1 MHPDDI
7 LGIRVDKDK
16 FLSQMEILRREGY
29 VVMAIKDIIS
39 RISEKKTL
47 PDKSIAIT
55 FDDGYRDNIKNAA
68 PILAEFSFR
77 ATFFVTLGYVGRVKT
92 SSGRSWQ
99 RWECMDQKDLKE
111 LPDSGHD
118 IGSHSV
124 RHIDLTKLDEKE
136 RVRELRNSKKGI
148 GELLGKD
155 ISLFSYPYGCFDD
168 DLAMLAAGEGYAL
181 ACTTISGY
189 NDRDTDPFKL
199 KRVEIASSDT
209 GDSFMEKIG

>member
-16 FLSQMEILRREGY
+16 FLSQMEILRKDGY
-29 VVMAIKDIIS
+29 AVMALKDIIN
-39 RISEKKTL
+39 RIAEKKTL
-47 PDKSIAIT
+47 PDKAIAIT
-55 FDDGYRDNIKNAA
+55 FDDGYRDNTKNAA
-68 PILAEFSFR
+68 PILAEFSFQV
-77 ATFFVTLGYVGRVKT
+77 TFFITLGYVGTVKT
-92 SSGRSWQ
+92 SFKRSWQ

-111 LPDSGHD
+111 LSDSGHE

-136 RVRELRNSKKGI
+136 RVQELKSSKKGI

-155 ISLFSYPYGCFDD
+155 ISLFSYPYGYFDD
-168 DLAMLAAGEGYAL
+168 GLAMLAAEEGYSL

-189 NDRDTDPFKL
+189 NDRDADPFKL
-199 KRVEIASSDT
+199 KRVEITSSDT
-209 GDSFMEKIG
+209 DGSFMEKIG